1 MRPGI
6 DYPADYDGCPV
17 CGNPDCFDEDCAAP
31 EPDYEYEREMRREY
45 NTPHDH

>member
-1 MRPGI
+1 MTYGDPWEDENGNLW
-6 DYPADYDGCPV
+6 DDD
-17 CGNPDCFDEDCAAP
+17 GNPWVGC